1 MKLFIIEGLG
11 KRDSIKKYLGED
23 YVVFATKGHIRDL
36 PEKSLGV
43 QITNNFEPVYDI
55 MPDKKQ
61 TVNDLIKQAKK
72 AEKIFIATD
81 PDREGEAIAYH
92 IAHVLNI
99 KPEDK
104 VRVAFNAIDKET
116 INNALKEPRSI
127 DLDLVNAQQARRV
140 LDRLVGYKISPIICK
155 KIKPNL
161 SAGRVQSAALK
172 MIVDREKEIQNF
184 KPEEYWSLNVELEKE
199 GKKPQFKAALA
210 TKNNEK
216 IKVSNENEMNEIL
229 KALEGKDF
237 IVKNVKKSIS
247 KSKPQPPF
255 MTSSMQQDAASKLNF
270 TTKKTSSLA
279 QTLYEGVEIKG
290 EGKVALVTYIRTD
303 SIRVSE
309 GAMQKTKEYILR
321 NFGEEY
327 APKKFNVYKR
337 KQDAQD
343 AHEAI
348 RPIDINRTPESLK
361 DKIDNDLYKL
371 YKLIYNRFL
380 ASQMTEAQYNSVNV
394 DIDAGDYGFKVSG
407 KTPKFLG
414 FTAVYVDASKESE
427 VKLPNLEEND
437 KLKVLNFN
445 PEQKFTKPE
454 PRFTDGTLV
463 KAMEDKGIGRPA
475 TYAATINVL
484 LSRYCSL
491 EKKFIV
497 PSEVAFKVMEFL
509 DKNFSKTININFTAQ
524 METALDEVAEGKR
537 EWHNLING
545 FYTKFLPQL
554 KNAGASTAE
563 VVVTDVI
570 CDKCGANMV
579 EREGKYGKFLA
590 CPNFP
595 KCKNIKDIKKD
606 KEEKQPEVLTDIVC
620 DKCGSKMI
628 EKNGKYGKFLGCSNY
643 PTCTNIKKIY
653 PKNVDPEKVVV
664 CDKCGSNMILKSGKF
679 GYFYAC
685 PKFPECQNIVKIAKE
700 KNSES

>member
-11 KRDSIKKYLGED
+11 KRDSIKKYLGDD

-43 QITNNFEPVYDI
+43 QITNNFEPIYDI

-72 AEKIFIATD
+72 AEKIYIATD

-116 INNALKEPRSI
+116 INNALNEPRSI

-184 KPEEYWSLNVELEKE
+184 KPEEYWNLNVELEKE
-199 GKKPQFKAALA
+199 GKKPIFKASLVS
-210 TKNNEK
+210 KKEEK
-216 IKVSNENEMNEIL
+216 IKVSNENEMKEVL
-229 KALEGKDF
+229 QELEGKDF
-237 IVKNVKKSIS
+237 VVKNVKKSIS
-247 KSKPQPPF
+247 KSKPKPPF
-255 MTSSMQQDAASKLNF
+255 TTSTMQQDAANKLNF
-270 TTKKTSSLA
+270 TLKKTTQVA
-279 QTLYEGVEIKG
+279 QSLYEGVDIKG

-303 SIRVSE
+303 STRVSE
-309 GAMQKTKEYILR
+309 GAMQKAKEYIVK
-321 NFGEEY
+321 NFGQDF
-327 APKKFNVYKR
+327 APKKYNLYKS

-348 RPIDINRTPESLK
+348 RPIDINRTPDSLK

-394 DIDAGDYGFKVSG
+394 EIEVGEYGLKVSG

-414 FTAVYVDASKESE
+414 YTAVYVDNSKENE
-427 VKLPNLEEND
+427 VKLPVMENGD
-437 KLKVLNFN
+437 KLKPLNYL

-454 PRFTDGTLV
+454 PRYTEATIVD
-463 KAMEDKGIGRPA
+463 AMEEKGIGRPA

-484 LSRYCSL
+484 LSRYCNKDGKS
-491 EKKFIV
+491 IV
-497 PSEVAFKVMEFL
+497 PTETAFTVMEFL
-509 DKNFSKTININFTAQ
+509 DKNFAKTININFTAQ
-524 METALDEVAEGKR
+524 METALDEIAEGKR
-537 EWHNLING
+537 EWKKLLDG
-545 FYTKFLPQL
+545 FYSKFLPQL
-554 KNAGASTAE
+554 KNAGAS
-563 VVVTDVI
+563 VVEAKVTDVI
-570 CDKCGANMV
+570 CEKCGANMV

-606 KEEKQPEVLTDIVC
+606 KEKEPKVLTDIVC
-620 DKCGSKMI
+620 EKCGAKML

-643 PTCTNIKKIY
+643 PTCSNIKKIY
-653 PKNVDPEKVVV
+653 PKNVDPEKVVI
-664 CDKCGSNMILKSGKF
+664 CEKCGSQMILKSGKYGF
-679 GYFYAC
+679 FYAC
-685 PKFPECQNIVKIAKE
+685 PKFPKCQNIVKITKE

>member
-11 KRDSIKKYLGED
+11 KRESIKKYLGED

-43 QITNNFEPVYDI
+43 QITNNFEPIYEI

-61 TVNDLIKQAKK
+61 TVSDLIKQAKK
-72 AEKIFIATD
+72 AEKIYIATD

-92 IAHVLNI
+92 IAHILEL

-104 VRVAFNAIDKET
+104 IRVAFNAIDKET
-116 INNALKEPRSI
+116 INNALKQPRNI

-172 MIVDREKEIQNF
+172 MIVDREREIQNF
-184 KPEEYWSLNVELEKE
+184 KPEEYWNLNIELEKE
-199 GKKPQFKAALA
+199 GKKPTFKVSLA

-216 IKVSNENEMNEIL
+216 IKVSNEAEMNEVLAHIST
-229 KALEGKDF
+229 KIFTVE
-237 IVKNVKKSIS
+237 NVKKSVT

-270 TTKKTSSLA
+270 STKKTTSLA

-309 GAMQKTKEYILR
+309 GAMVKAKDFIIK
-321 NFGEEY
+321 NFGEDY

-380 ASQMTEAQYNSVNV
+380 ASQMTEAQYNSVSV
-394 DIDAGDYGFKVSG
+394 DIKAGDYGFKVSG

-414 FTAVYVDASKESE
+414 YTAVYVDSSKENE
-427 VKLPNLEEND
+427 IKLPALEEND
-437 KLKVLNFN
+437 TLNVLNFL

-463 KAMEDKGIGRPA
+463 KAMEEKGIGRPA

-497 PSEVAFKVMEFL
+497 PSEVAFKVMDFL
-509 DKNFSKTININFTAQ
+509 DKNFAKTININFTAQ

-537 EWHNLING
+537 EWKKLING

-554 KNAGASTAE
+554 KNAGASTTE

-570 CDKCGANMV
+570 CEKCGANMV

-595 KCKNIKDIKKD
+595 KCKNIKDINKD
-606 KEEKQPEVLTDIVC
+606 KEKEVEVLTDIVC
-620 DKCGSKMI
+620 EKCGAKML

-643 PTCTNIKKIY
+643 PTCTNIKKLY
-653 PKNVDPEKVVV
+653 PKNVDPEKVVI
-664 CDKCGSNMILKSGKF
+664 CDKCGSQMVLKSGKY

-685 PKFPECQNIVKIAKE
+685 PKFPECQNIVKITKE
-700 KNSES
+700 KKSES